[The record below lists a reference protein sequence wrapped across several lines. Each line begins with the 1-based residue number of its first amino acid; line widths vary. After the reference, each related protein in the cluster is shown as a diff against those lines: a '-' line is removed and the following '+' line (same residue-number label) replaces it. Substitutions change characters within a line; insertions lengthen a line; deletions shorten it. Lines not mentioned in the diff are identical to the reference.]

1 MPSSRVCLHACL
13 LELIGEYSRLNLSG
27 NLDKSAN
34 QCLFRDLTIAASRCI
49 NKQAFYI
56 GNGVMNIVSKSS
68 SSSAIASCLAKTE
81 QVVTAD
87 LMILALPIPIVWRLT
102 LELRQKIILS
112 VVFTLGSM
120 YVLALPLRAVE
131 VAVV

>member
-1 MPSSRVCLHACL
+1 MN
-13 LELIGEYSRLNLSG
+13 E
-27 NLDKSAN
+27 KFAN
-34 QCLFRDLTIAASRCI
+34 WQLYRNLTIAASRCI

-56 GNGVMNIVSKSS
+56 GNGVMNIISKFLRTSLLQ
-68 SSSAIASCLAKTE
+68 LAKTNDTL
-81 QVVTAD
+81 TAD

-120 YVLALPLRAVE
+120 YVFTLPFPNDLVI
-131 VAVV
+131 VQQN

>member
-1 MPSSRVCLHACL
+1 
-13 LELIGEYSRLNLSG
+13 
-27 NLDKSAN
+27 
-34 QCLFRDLTIAASRCI
+34 
-49 NKQAFYI
+49 
-56 GNGVMNIVSKSS
+56 MNIVSKSS